1 MSNYK
6 TALNKLEE
14 ENKAN
19 IKNSCVK
26 EHDLYCG
33 LADEIIENHWKK
45 EDKKWKVEYA
55 KEIIKK
61 ECKK

>member
-14 ENKAN
+14 EKKAN
-19 IKNSCVK
+19 TKNGCVRDK
-26 EHDLYCG
+26 DLYCG
-33 LADEIIENHWKK
+33 LADKIIEDHWNK

-61 ECKK
+61 KCKK

>member
-6 TALNKLEE
+6 TALKNLEE
-14 ENKAN
+14 EKKSN
-19 IKNSCVK
+19 IKNDCIR

-33 LADEIIENHWKK
+33 LADKIIENHWKK

-55 KEIIKK
+55 KEIMKK

>member
-6 TALNKLEE
+6 TALKKLEE
-14 ENKAN
+14 EKKSN
-19 IKNSCVK
+19 IKNDCVK
-26 EHDLYCG
+26 EQDLYCG
-33 LADEIIENHWKK
+33 LADKIIENHWRK

-55 KEIIKK
+55 KEIMKK